1 MASRISSGAP
11 TITFITGVDADFFG
25 QLFLLL
31 GSLRHNSPGLWL
43 HVCDLGLTD
52 QQCNYLQ
59 RTGRLL
65 ARPADRRLTR
75 HPWYDKA
82 ALDAYTG
89 GLDADFLVWF
99 DADLIVL
106 SDIVPLVQDLCIA
119 MQAENQIVAAA
130 ASPCPLGALEWLDHA
145 PAFKRAISSLDLESP
160 YLNSAVIICNS
171 REFLARWAKHCESL
185 PFEFLFEQNA
195 FNLTAYEQPE
205 RIRVLD
211 PWIWNLSGPAFRSV
225 QVVQTGP
232 YDLEI
237 IGRSGTVNILHATSS
252 NSGNEDVR
260 ASDCHLEVNDTLFR
274 PQLKIINCFEAL
286 VKYQFNLV
294 SECITAEAQALIGSG
309 FGSPGRGVVLGTDAR
324 RDPSRLVRGFA
335 AERRP
340 GSSSK

>member
-1 MASRISSGAP
+1 
-11 TITFITGVDADFFG
+11 V
-25 QLFLLL
+25 
-31 GSLRHNSPGLWL
+31 
-43 HVCDLGLTD
+43 
-52 QQCNYLQ
+52 
-59 RTGRLL
+59 
-65 ARPADRRLTR
+65 
-75 HPWYDKA
+75 
-82 ALDAYTG
+82 
-89 GLDADFLVWF
+89 VWF
-99 DADLIVL
+99 DADLIIL
-106 SDIVPLVQDLCIA
+106 NDIVPLVQDICVA
-119 MQAENQIVAAA
+119 MQAENQIVAAT
-130 ASPCPLGALEWLDHA
+130 SHTLGALDCLALGALDWLDRA
-145 PAFKRAISSLDLESP
+145 PAFKRAISTLHPAEISP